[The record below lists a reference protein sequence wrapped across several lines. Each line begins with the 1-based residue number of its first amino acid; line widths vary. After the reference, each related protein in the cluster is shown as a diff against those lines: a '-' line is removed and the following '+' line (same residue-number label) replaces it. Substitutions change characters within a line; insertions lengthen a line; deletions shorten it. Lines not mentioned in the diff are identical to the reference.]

1 VRYLQADARHGRRG
15 AAVTLRI
22 LDARPRDGVAW
33 VGQAFVLFLKRPL
46 AFSALFALF
55 LFAALVLL
63 VLPYI
68 GAVLL
73 LMALPLLGLGFMIA
87 TRSAQAGGPV
97 HAGQMLE
104 ALQGGSDAG
113 FARRK
118 QLLLLCG
125 LYALLT
131 ALVMLASDALDGGA
145 FERLQVLLATARSE
159 AVQKE
164 IDALLADTGLR
175 QGLLLRIGATALLS
189 IPFWHAPAL
198 IWWQGQSVGQSLFSS
213 TLACWRNR
221 SAFLLY
227 VLAWSMTIVLFGII
241 AGGLFALLG
250 MPELVAFAAVPAGLL
265 FSTAFYVSLLFTY
278 QGCFGEDSDTD
289 EPQAA

>member
-1 VRYLQADARHGRRG
+1 VP
-15 AAVTLRI
+15 VTLRV
-22 LDARPRDGVAW
+22 LDALPRDGVAW
-33 VGQAFVLFLKRPL
+33 VGHAFALFLKRPL

-63 VLPYI
+63 LLPYI

-104 ALQGGSDAG
+104 PLRAGSAM
-113 FARRK
+113 AAVRRK
-118 QLLLLCG
+118 QLLVLCG
-125 LYALLT
+125 LYALFT

-145 FERLQVLLATARSE
+145 FERLQVLLASARGE
-159 AVQKE
+159 AAQME
-164 IDALLADTGLR
+164 IDALLADPGLR
-175 QGLLLRIGATALLS
+175 QGLLLRVGGTALLS
-189 IPFWHAPAL
+189 IPFWHAPPL
-198 IWWQGQSVGQSLFSS
+198 VWWQGQGVGQSLFSS

-221 SAFLLY
+221 NAFLLY
-227 VLAWSMTIVLFGII
+227 SLAWGGTIVLFGIL

-250 MPELVAFAAVPAGLL
+250 MPQLVVFAAVPAGLI

-278 QGCFGEDSDTD
+278 QGCFGEFADAVA
-289 EPQAA
+289 PPAA